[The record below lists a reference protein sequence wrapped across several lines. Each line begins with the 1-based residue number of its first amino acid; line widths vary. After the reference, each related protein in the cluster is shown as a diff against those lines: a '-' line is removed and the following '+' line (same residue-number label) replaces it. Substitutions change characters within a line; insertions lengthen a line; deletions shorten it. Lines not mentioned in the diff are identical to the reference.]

1 MAGPLS
7 FFQILQMQ
15 NTLSLE
21 KKIFCEA
28 YLKSPPSCSLL
39 WVSIYEKTSMPQ
51 KCGFHILHEEERSS
65 MCQQELISRAEGG
78 AELLPSQRGLK
89 ISNS

>member
-1 MAGPLS
+1 
-7 FFQILQMQ
+7 
-15 NTLSLE
+15 
-21 KKIFCEA
+21 
-28 YLKSPPSCSLL
+28 
-39 WVSIYEKTSMPQ
+39 MPQ